1 MQNPYE
7 GVIDATPLPPDTRD
21 LRRLYD
27 IIRSRHVITI
37 LEFGVG
43 HSTRVMAE
51 ALQENKRDFGDKIGH
66 LRREN
71 PFKIFSVDSSA
82 DFIELTRANLK
93 GFDVEFH
100 HTQCRMGDFNGKICH
115 FYDTLPN
122 VTPDFI
128 YLDAPGQFDV
138 TGDIAGIHTREK
150 DRLPMAADLLRIEY
164 FLLPRTLI
172 LVDGRTANA
181 RFLRDNFQRA
191 WEYAHDVEGDVHTFE
206 LMEPPLGSY
215 NKAQIDFCLRENMK
229 RVDW

>member
-122 VTPDFI
+122 VPRILSILTRPAS
-128 YLDAPGQFDV
+128 LTSPG
-138 TGDIAGIHTREK
+138 T
-150 DRLPMAADLLRIEY
+150 
-164 FLLPRTLI
+164 
-172 LVDGRTANA
+172 
-181 RFLRDNFQRA
+181 
-191 WEYAHDVEGDVHTFE
+191 
-206 LMEPPLGSY
+206 
-215 NKAQIDFCLRENMK
+215 
-229 RVDW
+229 